1 MKKAKYILSLILFS
15 IVLTFIGETYAWH
28 LISFETKYDY
38 VTMYKNKEVSQEDM
52 LKDVK
57 KVAEEEHLEVFV
69 VNREILNIF
78 SENIKIYGTE
88 GTANYLEVNSFVQ
101 SGDYQSI
108 FLGDFNFEVLPLTN
122 ITDINKFEKYYLI
135 GDKENKVR
143 FKQKLVDKYGGRFPQ
158 EGYIALNGVLNIS
171 VVWSIIICL
180 LLLLTL
186 YEVAQMRKE
195 VVIRIISGERLQNI
209 IFKNMISDS
218 LFYTCAFSL
227 LVILFLQFA
236 NVKYYLSLSILI
248 ITIFII
254 INNLI
259 YFTLYIGDYKKDMKS
274 KISVK
279 RVLKLSYLYK
289 IFTIFITVTLAAG
302 CLTLIDEGIKFY
314 KQKSFFD
321 DAKDYSYVELNLENL
336 DDTKKLRFDFYK
348 EYLSMNNAISLVD
361 LSSWSLNSDLNYT
374 FADSG
379 SLEYLNE
386 KVSGLDISSLK
397 NKVYFLAPEKYN
409 SEKIISEM
417 KEVWDSYYPYQYEY
431 DIIWYNE
438 ELNIISIDKTS
449 NINSKIVNN
458 PIILLNN
465 MVSDS
470 INPYW
475 NDYIF
480 STSMYKIIDTDWKA
494 FIKNSNLNNEV
505 VYKTNVYEHYLY
517 QWDFYKKGILIGI
530 VLLIILF
537 ILEAI
542 IIKTILNYEYS
553 INSVEIAIKK
563 VMGYSLFERYKRLF
577 VTTILFG
584 FLAGISTLIIG
595 HYLDLNSEIYLIVG
609 ALSVIVIE
617 ICFVFLYIRLTESRS
632 IQSVL
637 KGGIVK

>member
-28 LISFETKYDY
+28 LVSFETKYDY
-38 VTMYKNKEVSQEDM
+38 VTMYKDLEVPQEDM
-52 LKDVK
+52 IRDIKN
-57 KVAEEEHLEVFV
+57 VAKEENLEVFV
-69 VNREILNIF
+69 VSREILNIF
-78 SENIKIYGTE
+78 SENIKIYGTK
-88 GTANYLEVNSFVQ
+88 GTANHLEVDSFIQ
-101 SGDYQSI
+101 PGDYQSI
-108 FLGDFNFEVLPLTN
+108 FLGDFNYEVLPLAN
-122 ITDINKFEKYYLI
+122 ITDINNFDKYYLI
-135 GDKENKVR
+135 GDKENKIH

-158 EGYIALNGVLNIS
+158 EGYVALNSVLNIS

-180 LLLLTL
+180 LLLITL

-209 IFKNMISDS
+209 IYKNVISDS

-227 LVILFLQFA
+227 LVLLFLQFS
-236 NVKYYLSLSILI
+236 NVKYYLSLSILLI
-248 ITIFII
+248 IIFII

-274 KISVK
+274 KIGVK
-279 RVLKLSYLYK
+279 RVLKISYLYK
-289 IFTIFITVTLAAG
+289 IFTIFITVILAAG

-314 KQKSFFD
+314 KQKSFFE
-321 DAKDYSYVELNLENL
+321 DAKDYSYVELNLKEYE
-336 DDTKKLRFDFYK
+336 DTKKLRFDFYK

-361 LSSWSLNSDLNYT
+361 LSSWTLNSDRNYT
-374 FADSG
+374 FADNG
-379 SLEYLNE
+379 SLEYLHE
-386 KVSGLDISSLK
+386 KVSELDTSSLE
-397 NKVYFLAPEKYN
+397 NKVYFVAPEKYK
-409 SEKIISEM
+409 SEKVIAEM
-417 KEVWDSYYPYQYEY
+417 KEVWESYYPYQYEY

-438 ELNIISIDKTS
+438 ELNIISIDKIN

-465 MVSDS
+465 MDTDS

-480 STSMYKIIDTDWKA
+480 STSMYKIQDSYWEEFTKDAELK
-494 FIKNSNLNNEV
+494 NEV
-505 VYKTNVYEHYLY
+505 AYKTNVYEHYLY
-517 QWDFYKKGILIGI
+517 QWSFYKKGMLIGV
-530 VLLIILF
+530 VLLIILL

-553 INSVEIAIKK
+553 INSVEIALKK
-563 VMGYSLFERYKRLF
+563 VMGYSLFERYKRIF
-577 VTTILFG
+577 ITTILFG
-584 FLAGISTLIIG
+584 FLAGIFILIIG
-595 HYLDLNSEIYLIVG
+595 YYFHLSSGIYLIIG
-609 ALSVIVIE
+609 ALSVIIIE
-617 ICFVFLYIRLTESRS
+617 ICFVFFYIKLTENRS

>member
-15 IVLTFIGETYAWH
+15 IALTFIGETYAWH
-28 LISFETKYDY
+28 LVSFETKYDY
-38 VTMYKNKEVSQEDM
+38 VTMYKNEEISQDTMLSDIKKAAKEEN
-52 LKDVK
+52 LK
-57 KVAEEEHLEVFV
+57 VFV
-69 VNREILNIF
+69 VSREILNIF

-88 GTANYLEVNSFVQ
+88 GTANYLKVNSFVQ
-101 SGDYQSI
+101 SGDYRSI
-108 FLGDFNFEVLPLTN
+108 FLGNFNYEVLPLTN
-122 ITDINKFEKYYLI
+122 IADIDEFEKYYLI

-158 EGYIALNGVLNIS
+158 EGYVALNSALNIS

-180 LLLLTL
+180 LLLITL

-209 IFKNMISDS
+209 IYKKVISDS
-218 LFYTCAFSL
+218 IFYTCAFSL
-227 LVILFLQFA
+227 LVILFLQFT
-236 NVKYYLSLSILI
+236 NVKYYLSLSSLLI
-248 ITIFII
+248 VIFII
-254 INNLI
+254 LNSLMYLI
-259 YFTLYIGDYKKDMKS
+259 LYIGDYKKDMKS

-279 RVLKLSYLYK
+279 RVLKISYLYK
-289 IFTIFITVTLAAG
+289 IFTVFITVTLAAG

-314 KQKSFFD
+314 KQKSFFED
-321 DAKDYSYVELNLENL
+321 VKDYSYVELNLEKH
-336 DDTKKLRFDFYK
+336 DDTKQIRFDFYK
-348 EYLSMNNAISLVD
+348 EYLSMNNTISLVN
-361 LSSWSLNSDLNYT
+361 LSSWILNSDRSYT
-374 FADSG
+374 FADRG
-379 SLEYLNE
+379 SLEYLHK
-386 KVSGLDISSLK
+386 KVSELDTNSLK

-409 SEKIISEM
+409 SKKIISEM
-417 KEVWDSYYPYQYEY
+417 KEVWESYYPYQYEY
-431 DIIWYNE
+431 DIIWYSG
-438 ELNIISIDKTS
+438 ELNIISIDKAS
-449 NINSKIVNN
+449 SINSKIVNN

-465 MVSDS
+465 MNTDS

-480 STSMYKIIDTDWKA
+480 STSMYKIIDTKWKE
-494 FIKNSNLNNEV
+494 FIKNPNLNNEV

-553 INSVEIAIKK
+553 INSVEIALKK
-563 VMGYSLFERYKRLF
+563 VMGYSLFERYQKLF
-577 VTTILFG
+577 ATTILFG

-609 ALSVIVIE
+609 AFSVIVIE
-617 ICFVFLYIRLTESRS
+617 ICFVFFYIRLTENRS

-637 KGGIVK
+637 KGGAVK